1 MSLPARVRVV
11 EVGPR
16 DGLQN
21 EAAALTVDD
30 RVALLPTRSST
41 AGLPVVEVGAFVSPK
56 WVPQM
61 AGSDEVFRRDREARR
76 ARGRPCWCPT
86 ARASSAP
93 ATAGAREIAVFTAA
107 SETFNRKNI
116 NASID
121 ESFARFAEFV
131 PEARREGMWV
141 RGYVSTCFGCP
152 YEGKVAPAKVV
163 EVARRLVGGGL
174 RRGLDR
180 RHDRRRRADAGDA
193 TSMGRLRDALGAAA
207 LAVHFHDTRGTA
219 LANVLAAL
227 QEGIA
232 IVDSSAGGL
241 GGCPYAP
248 GASGNLATEDL
259 LYMLH
264 GMGIETGVDLDEGR
278 RGLAGAGAE
287 ARATP
292 CRAAICKPDLLAPS
306 GLLGASVRRSRSRT
320 KKAVEHVGSVSRQRS
335 QGDVEEGRM
344 RLRAMSRGTRTLR
357 MPARRGWS
365 RFGSCVL
372 PPSRSLR
379 SRCRG

>member
-1 MSLPARVRVV
+1 VNSLPRRVVVV

-21 EAAALTVDD
+21 EATTLTVDE
-30 RVALLPTRSST
+30 RVAFCDALFD

-61 AGSDEVFRRDREARR
+61 AGSDQVFRRVKRRPPARMPVLVPNRKGFELALEA
-76 ARGRPCWCPT
+76 GV
-86 ARASSAP
+86 S
-93 ATAGAREIAVFTAA
+93 EIAIFTAA
-107 SETFNRKNI
+107 SESFNQKNI

-121 ESFARFAEFV
+121 ESFVRFSEFV
-131 PEARREGMWV
+131 PEARLAGIRV

-152 YEGKVAPAKVV
+152 YEGPVAPEKVL
-163 EVARRLVGGGL
+163 EVGERLVALGCDEVSIGDTIGVAVPTQV
-174 RRGLDR
+174 
-180 RHDRRRRADAGDA
+180 ADV
-193 TSMGRLRDALGAAA
+193 MGRLRDTLGAAA

-219 LANVLAAL
+219 LANVLAAM

-264 GMGIETGVDLDEGR
+264 GMGIETGVDLGKVA
-278 RGLAGAGAE
+278 LASRAIA
-287 ARATP
+287 AR
-292 CRAAICKPDLLAPS
+292 L
-306 GLLGASVRRSRSRT
+306 
-320 KKAVEHVGSVSRQRS
+320 QRP
-335 QGDVEEGRM
+335 
-344 RLRAMSRGTRTLR
+344 L
-357 MPARRGWS
+357 
-365 RFGSCVL
+365 
-372 PPSRSLR
+372 PSRYLQACPASTGSLD
-379 SRCRG
+379 